1 MNKKDGD
8 LMESKEYEYDRYEV
22 QLSRFMNIQQ
32 DFVWCLGWLL
42 FFALLGA
49 VNVFVYGDDIQ
60 FFAAIA
66 VIYLTVVILKLRSH
80 PRRLEITRTTV
91 NFQCRHALLTLLL
104 TLFIRG
110 RVRVGCD
117 EISQYTEN
125 YTVYNIKN
133 MEYLQTPFEK
143 IFSCGHIRICGDVNI
158 EGGKKEERTFTI
170 YGVKHFDDISAW
182 MKDFMTLSSDRQQE
196 Y

>member
-1 MNKKDGD
+1 
-8 LMESKEYEYDRYEV
+8 MESKEYEYDRYEV